1 MTDVDQ
7 RISVTGLLADREMQV
22 RSLRRVAA
30 SREQRSTGH

>member
-7 RISVTGLLADREMQV
+7 RISVTDLLADREMQV

-30 SREQRSTGH
+30 SCEQRSAGH